1 MVVSSRRLNAIV
13 NIPRVKNAR
22 ANQIVAM
29 VAKHVVAAA
38 FQVSGTLLTRTWM
51 RLRLLRGD

>member
-1 MVVSSRRLNAIV
+1 
-13 NIPRVKNAR
+13 
-22 ANQIVAM
+22 

-51 RLRLLRGD
+51 RLRLLRGDWPDGEPRRRTAVNSTE